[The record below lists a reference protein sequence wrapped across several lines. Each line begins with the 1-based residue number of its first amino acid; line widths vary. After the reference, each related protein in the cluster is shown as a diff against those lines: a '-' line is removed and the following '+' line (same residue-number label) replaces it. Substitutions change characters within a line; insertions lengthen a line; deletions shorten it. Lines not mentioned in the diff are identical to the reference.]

1 MNTYYLNMTSRV
13 SLGNVLLNNI
23 SGYKV
28 SENILEMSNTAEI
41 TIPRNYKK
49 LAGKSILEQ
58 FKVGDKVKIESGY
71 DGSYE
76 TEFTGYI
83 SEIESDFPLIIHCE
97 DESYIL
103 RQTKFVKAYQSATL
117 KQILADIIPASITW
131 DAPVVNI
138 GKYQID
144 KASAYTVLSDL
155 VKNYGLYSRM
165 KYGHLK
171 VGLAY
176 DFADQSENHTYIIGG
191 NIKSNDLKY
200 KRTQDFK
207 IRFKAVATN
216 PNGSKTTVTVG
227 SKETDASERTL
238 NFAGP
243 MTVAQLTEKA
253 TGIMAKLV
261 YDGYSGTITGF
272 GVPRTHSG
280 DALLI
285 RDKYEPE
292 REGTY
297 LIEKVD
303 ITYNEGE
310 GYQRVNTLSYKI

>member
-1 MNTYYLNMTSRV
+1 MLAYLNMISRV
-13 SLGNVLLNNI
+13 TIGNILLNNI
-23 SGYKV
+23 SEYKI
-28 SENILEMSNTAEI
+28 SENVLEMSNTAEI

-49 LAGKSILEQ
+49 LANKAILEQ
-58 FKVGDKVKIESGY
+58 FKVGDSVKIESGY
-71 DGSYE
+71 NDDFAI
-76 TEFTGYI
+76 EFTGYV

-103 RQTKFVKAYQSATL
+103 RQTKYVKAYQAATL
-117 KQILADIIPASITW
+117 QQILADIIPKSIKW

-155 VKNYGLYSRM
+155 VKNYGLYSRI
-165 KYGHLK
+165 KNGHLK

-176 DFADQSENHTYIIGG
+176 DFADMSHNHVYVIGG
-191 NIKSNDLKY
+191 NIKKNDLKY

-207 IRFKAVATN
+207 LRFKAVATN
-216 PNGSKTTVTVG
+216 PNGKKTTVTVG

-243 MTVAQLTEKA
+243 MTEAQLKEKA
-253 TGIMAKLV
+253 TGVMAKLV
-261 YDGYSGTITGF
+261 YDGYSGSITGF

-280 DALLI
+280 DALTI

-292 REGTY
+292 RAGTY

-303 ITYNEGE
+303 ITYNESD

>member
-1 MNTYYLNMTSRV
+1 MLAYLNMTSRV

-28 SENILEMSNTAEI
+28 TENVLEMSNTAEI

-49 LAGKSILEQ
+49 MAEKSILEQ

-71 DGSYE
+71 DGKYDV
-76 TEFTGYI
+76 EFTGYI
-83 SEIESDFPLIIHCE
+83 SEIETDFPLIIHCE

-103 RQTKFVKAYQSATL
+103 RQTKFIKAYKSATL
-117 KQILADIIPASITW
+117 KQILADIIPASILW
-131 DAPVVNI
+131 DAPAVNI

-165 KYGHLK
+165 SNGHLK

-176 DFADQSENHTYIIGG
+176 DFVDKSKNHIYVIGG
-191 NIKSNDLKY
+191 NIKKNDLKY

-207 IRFKAVATN
+207 LRFKAVATN
-216 PNGSKTTVTVG
+216 PNGKKTTVTVG

-243 MTVAQLTEKA
+243 MTEAQLKEKA
-253 TGIMAKLV
+253 TGVMAKLV
-261 YDGYSGTITGF
+261 YDGYSGSITGF
-272 GVPRTHSG
+272 GFPRTHAG
-280 DALLI
+280 DALVI
-285 RDKYEPE
+285 KDKYEPE
-292 REGTY
+292 RAGTY
-297 LIEKVD
+297 LIEKVE
-303 ITYNEGE
+303 ITYNESD

>member
-1 MNTYYLNMTSRV
+1 MKAYSNMKSRV

-23 SGYKV
+23 TGYKV
-28 SENILEMSNTAEI
+28 NENVLEMSNTAEI
-41 TIPRNYKK
+41 TIPRNYKRLDEK
-49 LAGKSILEQ
+49 PILEQ
-58 FKVGDKVKIESGY
+58 FEVGDKVKLESGY
-71 DGSYE
+71 DGNLD

-103 RQTKFVKAYQSATL
+103 RQATFIKAYKSATL

-131 DAPVVNI
+131 DAPEVNI

-165 KYGHLK
+165 KDGRLK

-176 DFADQSENHTYIIGG
+176 DFVDKSKNHIYVIGG
-191 NIKSNDLKY
+191 NVKSNELKY

-207 IRFKAVATN
+207 LRFKAIATN
-216 PNGSKTTVTVG
+216 PNGKKTTVTVG

-243 MTVAQLTEKA
+243 MTEAQLKEKA
-253 TGIMAKLV
+253 NGVMAKLV
-261 YDGYSGTITGF
+261 YDGYSGSITGF
-272 GVPRTHSG
+272 GVPRTHAG
-280 DALLI
+280 DALTI

-292 REGTY
+292 RAGTY
-297 LIEKVD
+297 LIEKVE
-303 ITYNEGE
+303 ITYNESG